1 MKFLVSLGK
10 RLLRTLLTAVVVLLL
25 GVLGFW
31 YFFLY
36 HPEPDR
42 PSGAGPQGGTPILP
56 TTPKES
62 VRAVYHYVAAKQPA
76 VACALFSKEGAQR
89 FAADLG
95 EPTCAA
101 AVQHA
106 STQVQDKSSYG
117 DPKFRDD
124 AAVISDASASVSS
137 CAMSWSGG
145 GPRLGSFILQRQQ
158 NGGWIISGHQNDP
171 ADCVTG

>member
-10 RLLRTLLTAVVVLLL
+10 RLLRTVLTTVAVLLL

-42 PSGAGPQGGTPILP
+42 PSGAGPEVGTPILP
-56 TTPKES
+56 TTPKDS
-62 VRAVYHYVAAKQPA
+62 IRAVYHYVAANQPS
-76 VACALFSKEGAQR
+76 VACALFSAQGAQQ
-89 FAADLG
+89 FAADLK
-95 EPTCAA
+95 EPSCAA

-106 STQVQDKSSYG
+106 ATQVQNSGSYG
-117 DPKFRDD
+117 DPKFADD
-124 AAVISDASASVSS
+124 SAVVSDATASVSS
-137 CAMSWSGG
+137 CSMSWSGA
-145 GPRLGSFILQRQQ
+145 GPKLGAFTLQRQQ
-158 NGGWIISGHQNDP
+158 NGGWIISGHQNEP